1 MPTRQSIR
9 AWMKE
14 NPRIKRWTEMLIMN
28 PRLSR
33 PRWYVRWLAPL
44 YQHRG
49 RHSIIYSSV
58 RMDTP
63 PFRKFSLGEDS
74 VIESFACINNAVG
87 DIVIGNHSRVGIHS
101 IVIGPVSIGS
111 HVQLAQGVVVTG
123 LNHIFSNPSIPI
135 DMQGVETK
143 MVEISDDVDVWIGA
157 NATILPGVKI
167 GQHCVVAA
175 GAVVCSDVPAHCVVA
190 GVPAKVIKQLK

>member
-1 MPTRQSIR
+1 MMPTRQSIR

-33 PRWYVRWLAPL
+33 PRWYVRWIAPL

-143 MVEISDDVDVWIGA
+143 MVEISDDVWIGA

>member
-1 MPTRQSIR
+1 MMPTRQSIR

-14 NPRIKRWTEMLIMN
+14 NPRIKRWTEMLIMT

-143 MVEISDDVDVWIGA
+143 MVEISDDVWIGA

>member
-143 MVEISDDVDVWIGA
+143 MVEISDDVWIGA

>member
-101 IVIGPVSIGS
+101 TVIGPVSIGS

-143 MVEISDDVDVWIGA
+143 MVEISDDVWIGA

>member
-1 MPTRQSIR
+1 MMPTRQSIR

-143 MVEISDDVDVWIGA
+143 MVEISDDVWIGA

>member
-1 MPTRQSIR
+1 MMPTRQSIR

-49 RHSIIYSSV
+49 RRSVIYSSV

-63 PFRKFSLGEDS
+63 PFRKFILGEDS

-143 MVEISDDVDVWIGA
+143 MVEISDDVWIGA

-175 GAVVCSDVPAHCVVA
+175 GAVVCSDVPSQCVVA

>member
-1 MPTRQSIR
+1 MMPTRQSIR

-101 IVIGPVSIGS
+101 TVIGPVSIGS

-143 MVEISDDVDVWIGA
+143 MVEISDDVWIGA

>member
-1 MPTRQSIR
+1 MPTRQAIR

-143 MVEISDDVDVWIGA
+143 MVEISDDVWIGA

>member
-1 MPTRQSIR
+1 MMPTRQSIR

-28 PRLSR
+28 PRLAR

-101 IVIGPVSIGS
+101 TVIGPVSIGS

-143 MVEISDDVDVWIGA
+143 MVEISDDVWIGA

>member
-1 MPTRQSIR
+1 MMPTRQSIR

-143 MVEISDDVDVWIGA
+143 MVEISDDVWIGA

-190 GVPAKVIKQLK
+190 GVPAKVIKQFK

>member
-1 MPTRQSIR
+1 
-9 AWMKE
+9 MKE

-143 MVEISDDVDVWIGA
+143 MVEISDDVWIGA

-175 GAVVCSDVPAHCVVA
+175 GAVVYSDVPSHCVVA

>member
-1 MPTRQSIR
+1 MMPTRQSIR

-74 VIESFACINNAVG
+74 VIESFACLNNAVG
-87 DIVIGNHSRVGIHS
+87 DIVIGNHSRAGIHS

-143 MVEISDDVDVWIGA
+143 MVEISDDVWIGA

>member
-1 MPTRQSIR
+1 MMPTRQSIR

-49 RHSIIYSSV
+49 RHAIIYSSV

-123 LNHIFSNPSIPI
+123 LNHIFSNPLIPI

-143 MVEISDDVDVWIGA
+143 MVEISDDVWIGA

>member
-33 PRWYVRWLAPL
+33 PRWYMRWIAPL

-143 MVEISDDVDVWIGA
+143 MVEISDDVWIGA

>member
-87 DIVIGNHSRVGIHS
+87 DIVIGNHSRVGIHC

-143 MVEISDDVDVWIGA
+143 MVEISDDVWIGA

>member
-1 MPTRQSIR
+1 MMPTRQSIR

-87 DIVIGNHSRVGIHS
+87 DIVIGNHSRVGIHA

-143 MVEISDDVDVWIGA
+143 MVEISDDVWIGA

>member
-1 MPTRQSIR
+1 MMPTRQSIR

-143 MVEISDDVDVWIGA
+143 MVEISDDVWIGA

-167 GQHCVVAA
+167 GQHCVVSA

>member
-1 MPTRQSIR
+1 MMPTRQSIR

-28 PRLSR
+28 PRLSL

-143 MVEISDDVDVWIGA
+143 MVEISDDVWIGA

>member
-143 MVEISDDVDVWIGA
+143 MVEISDDVWIGA

-167 GQHCVVAA
+167 GQRCVVAA
-175 GAVVCSDVPAHCVVA
+175 GGVVCSDVPSHCVVA

>member
-1 MPTRQSIR
+1 MMPTRQAIR

-143 MVEISDDVDVWIGA
+143 MVEISDDVWIGA

>member
-1 MPTRQSIR
+1 
-9 AWMKE
+9 MKE

-49 RHSIIYSSV
+49 RHSIIYSSA

-143 MVEISDDVDVWIGA
+143 MVEISDDVWIGA

>member
-1 MPTRQSIR
+1 
-9 AWMKE
+9 MKE

-33 PRWYVRWLAPL
+33 PRWYVRWIAPL

-135 DMQGVETK
+135 DMQGGETK
-143 MVEISDDVDVWIGA
+143 MVEISDDVWIGA

>member
-1 MPTRQSIR
+1 MMPTRQSIR

-63 PFRKFSLGEDS
+63 PFRKVSLGEDS

-143 MVEISDDVDVWIGA
+143 MVEISDDVWIGA

>member
-1 MPTRQSIR
+1 MMPTRQSIR

-14 NPRIKRWTEMLIMN
+14 NPCIKRWTEMLIMN

-143 MVEISDDVDVWIGA
+143 MVEISDDVWIGA

>member
-143 MVEISDDVDVWIGA
+143 MVEISDDVWIGA

-167 GQHCVVAA
+167 GQHCVVQVLWCAA
-175 GAVVCSDVPAHCVVA
+175 MCPLTVSWLAYRR
-190 GVPAKVIKQLK
+190 K

>member
-14 NPRIKRWTEMLIMN
+14 NPRIKRWTEMFIMN

-143 MVEISDDVDVWIGA
+143 MVEISDDVWIGA

>member
-1 MPTRQSIR
+1 MMPTRQSIR

-101 IVIGPVSIGS
+101 TVIGPVSIGS

-123 LNHIFSNPSIPI
+123 LNHIFSNPLIPI

-143 MVEISDDVDVWIGA
+143 MVEISDDVWIGA

-175 GAVVCSDVPAHCVVA
+175 GAVVCSDVPSHCVVA

>member
-1 MPTRQSIR
+1 MMPTRQSIR

-14 NPRIKRWTEMLIMN
+14 NPRIKRSTEMLIMN

-143 MVEISDDVDVWIGA
+143 MVEISDDVWIGA

-175 GAVVCSDVPAHCVVA
+175 GAVVCSDVPAHCVAA

>member
-1 MPTRQSIR
+1 
-9 AWMKE
+9 MKE

-33 PRWYVRWLAPL
+33 PRWYVRGLAPL

-143 MVEISDDVDVWIGA
+143 MVEISDDVWIGA

>member
-1 MPTRQSIR
+1 MMPTRQSIR

-143 MVEISDDVDVWIGA
+143 MVEISDDVWIGA

-190 GVPAKVIKQLK
+190 GVPAKVIKQIK

>member
-33 PRWYVRWLAPL
+33 PRWYVRWIAPL

-143 MVEISDDVDVWIGA
+143 MVEISDDVWIGA

>member
-1 MPTRQSIR
+1 MMPTRQSIR

-14 NPRIKRWTEMLIMN
+14 NPRIKCWTEMLIMN

-143 MVEISDDVDVWIGA
+143 MVEISDDVWIGA

>member
-101 IVIGPVSIGS
+101 IVIGPVSLGS

-143 MVEISDDVDVWIGA
+143 MVEISDDVWIGA

>member
-58 RMDTP
+58 RTDTP

-143 MVEISDDVDVWIGA
+143 MVEISDDVWIGA